1 MVATIEQGNVA
12 AGKKL
17 LQYYLSGV
25 ENPSPPYIATAVL
38 AVLDEMK
45 PTAPEAF
52 SGMVSY
58 LRDADAT
65 LEKSIVDRA
74 LQIIENRIIEQQ
86 ASIQNPPPSLEKQ
99 FTAELLKRTMTANSL

>member
-1 MVATIEQGNVA
+1 MVAIIENNVA

-58 LRDADAT
+58 LRDVDAK
-65 LEKSIVDRA
+65 LEKNIVDLA
-74 LQIIENRIIEQQ
+74 LEIALKSIESEITEQQ
-86 ASIQNPPPSLEKQ
+86 KPSLEQQ
-99 FTAELLKRTMTANSL
+99 FTAELAKRSLNSH